1 MQEIQKIQKE
11 RDSSKWKAHN
21 EVLSYN
27 QKLANKKK
35 RKELKKL
42 QKKLINSLSGL
53 RVRRVSSQKQ

>member
-1 MQEIQKIQKE
+1 MREIQKIQKE
-11 RDSSKWKAHN
+11 RDSLKWKAHN

>member
-1 MQEIQKIQKE
+1 MREIQKIQKE
-11 RDSSKWKAHN
+11 RDSLKWKAHN

-53 RVRRVSSQKQ
+53 RERRVSSEKQ